1 MKHIL
6 IIDDDEAFKSLMSAA
21 LDATK
26 YSFALASDGES
37 GLKSFKEKQ
46 PDLILLDIKMPG
58 MDGIAFLKELNSIY
72 GEGKTPII
80 ITSNSSSM
88 ETISEGIALGVR
100 GYVIKSNESL
110 EGIIEAIERA
120 FKIA

>member
-6 IIDDDEAFKSLMSAA
+6 IIDDDQTFKDLLAA
-21 LDATK
+21 SLDATK
-26 YSFALASDGES
+26 YSYALASEGGE
-37 GLKSFKEKQ
+37 GLKSYKEKQ

-58 MDGIAFLKELNSIY
+58 MDGIEFLKQLNATY

-110 EGIIEAIERA
+110 EGIVEAIERA
-120 FKIA
+120 LKTE